1 MTRISIARAQ
11 LTTELT
17 SVFEFVEPVEIRA
30 EVMMVASRVRL
41 HSEFP
46 KTVQDPR
53 RNKLANRHNADCHR
67 TLL

>member
-30 EVMMVASRVRL
+30 EVMMVASRGKL

-46 KTVQDPR
+46 R
-53 RNKLANRHNADCHR
+53 SSA
-67 TLL
+67 